1 MQSSDH
7 LPKLFKPQNR
17 DKNYSELLT
26 LAENYIQDKVTPV
39 LVDCLYRQVTC
50 EQSKS
55 KYCFRFRAG
64 RITASRLKQDT
75 DPHQPSLSFLKSVCY
90 PEIHRFSI
98 KATSWGCTYEK
109 FKDALQVYETNAGS
123 HEELRI

>member
-39 LVDCLYRQVTC
+39 LVDCLLGRYVSSQSQNTAFVL
-50 EQSKS
+50 EQE
-55 KYCFRFRAG
+55 G
-64 RITASRLKQDT
+64 
-75 DPHQPSLSFLKSVCY
+75 
-90 PEIHRFSI
+90 
-98 KATSWGCTYEK
+98 
-109 FKDALQVYETNAGS
+109 
-123 HEELRI
+123 